1 MQITAVCN
9 FFTYIRYI
17 QQGLVRQD
25 GKSWLQWRQ
34 TGRNWEELFG
44 VTGVGPAG
52 GVCEKQIKD
61 KRKHEGR
68 SGVSVPC
75 LSSSWELCS
84 GVELVRGDLVDLS
97 CLPPL
102 WECWE
107 HSRAGAGGQLCPPY
121 RFFGGFFSLLCPCC
135 ALQWSQCTGRSCG
148 SGGRCLWPNLDFIP
162 ARCKQSPEPGR
173 KLLLEE
179 GLGVQCLSCSL
190 PPSLCLEQGAR
201 GTSPTFSCPTPPSV
215 TGMQLPRCPWSWAGP
230 GCSRNGH
237 PWTLESPIC
246 RVYPCFF

>member
-44 VTGVGPAG
+44 VTGVRPAG

-84 GVELVRGDLVDLS
+84 GVELVRGDLVGLS

-121 RFFGGFFSLLCPCC
+121 RFFGVFFPFSAPVVLCSGANVLGGHAAPEGDVSGQTWILSQRDVSRALSLEGNCSWRKGLECSACP
-135 ALQWSQCTGRSCG
+135 APSHLPSAWSKEQ
-148 SGGRCLWPNLDFIP
+148 
-162 ARCKQSPEPGR
+162 
-173 KLLLEE
+173 E
-179 GLGVQCLSCSL
+179 GQV
-190 PPSLCLEQGAR
+190 PPSAVPLLQ
-201 GTSPTFSCPTPPSV
+201 V
-215 TGMQLPRCPWSWAGP
+215 
-230 GCSRNGH
+230 
-237 PWTLESPIC
+237 
-246 RVYPCFF
+246 